1 MTLPSGKCAAES
13 WCEPNTAF
21 LKVVGES
28 CVCKDDTYI
37 WTSDSSSEGGSCVKK
52 PPCSAGEGD
61 NYIVK
66 TDSCLCPSPLVH
78 ITEVLGTGSDDG
90 CL

>member
-1 MTLPSGKCAAES
+1 MWTDNVS
-13 WCEPNTAF
+13 
-21 LKVVGES
+21 
-28 CVCKDDTYI
+28 DT
-37 WTSDSSSEGGSCVKK
+37 TNGGSCAKK

-78 ITEVLGTGSDDG
+78 ITEVLGKTSDDG

>member
-21 LKVVGES
+21 LKVVGET

-52 PPCSAGEGD
+52 PPCSATD
-61 NYIVK
+61 DDYNYILK
-66 TDSCLCPSPLVH
+66 DISCICPSSGETELV
-78 ITEVLGTGSDDG
+78 TNVMGSG
-90 CL
+90 K